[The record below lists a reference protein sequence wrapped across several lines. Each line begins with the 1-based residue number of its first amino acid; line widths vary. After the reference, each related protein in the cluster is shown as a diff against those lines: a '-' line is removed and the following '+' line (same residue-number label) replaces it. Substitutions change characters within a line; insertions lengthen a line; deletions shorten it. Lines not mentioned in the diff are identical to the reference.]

1 MKEGAVLPKT
11 LKITKEMILDT
22 AFDIARSGG
31 LEDVS
36 NREIASRLGCSIRP
50 IYYQFKNTDELKGE
64 LYAKIEKY
72 FYTYLMDNMRDDIPP
87 YKQVG
92 INYIRFAREESH
104 LFRILFMSETNL
116 LPMGFVTKDEDD
128 FRELAKFIKFSTKLS
143 DDDIKTFHV
152 RMWLFAHGIASLV
165 ASNTVVFSDTQ
176 IEKLLS
182 YEFQALMLLEEN
194 PDNKWNIVNYKGGY
208 YEE

>member
-1 MKEGAVLPKT
+1 MPTKVR
-11 LKITKEMILDT
+11 ITKNMILDT

-31 LEDVS
+31 IEDVS

-104 LFRILFMSETNL
+104 FFRILFMSETNL

-128 FRELAKFIKFSTKLS
+128 FRKLAKFIKFSTKLS

>member
-1 MKEGAVLPKT
+1 MPTNVR
-11 LKITKEMILDT
+11 ITKNMILDT

>member
-1 MKEGAVLPKT
+1 MPTNVR
-11 LKITKEMILDT
+11 ITKNMILDT

-128 FRELAKFIKFSTKLS
+128 FRKLAKFIKFSTKLS

-182 YEFQALMLLEEN
+182 YEFQALMLLEEK

>member
-1 MKEGAVLPKT
+1 MPTNVR
-11 LKITKEMILDT
+11 ITKDMILDT

-31 LEDVS
+31 LKDVS

-92 INYIRFAREESH
+92 INYIRFAKEESH

-128 FRELAKFIKFSTKLS
+128 FRKLAKFIKFSTKLS

-165 ASNTVVFSDTQ
+165 ASNTLVFSDTQ

>member
-1 MKEGAVLPKT
+1 MPTNVR
-11 LKITKEMILDT
+11 ITKDMILDT

-31 LEDVS
+31 LKDVS

-92 INYIRFAREESH
+92 INYIRFAKEESH

-152 RMWLFAHGIASLV
+152 RMWLFAHGIASLL

>member
-1 MKEGAVLPKT
+1 MPTNVR
-11 LKITKEMILDT
+11 ITKNMILDT

-104 LFRILFMSETNL
+104 FFRILFMSETNL

-128 FRELAKFIKFSTKLS
+128 FRKLAKFIKFSTKLS

-152 RMWLFAHGIASLV
+152 RMWLFAHGIASLL

>member
-1 MKEGAVLPKT
+1 MPTKVR
-11 LKITKEMILDT
+11 ITKNMILDT

-72 FYTYLMDNMRDDIPP
+72 FYTYLMDNMRDDIPS

-128 FRELAKFIKFSTKLS
+128 FRKLAKFIKFSTKLS

>member
-1 MKEGAVLPKT
+1 MPTNVR
-11 LKITKEMILDT
+11 ITKDMILDT

-104 LFRILFMSETNL
+104 LFRILFMSDTNL

>member
-1 MKEGAVLPKT
+1 MPTKVR
-11 LKITKEMILDT
+11 ITKDMILDT

-152 RMWLFAHGIASLV
+152 RMWLFAHGIASLL

>member
-1 MKEGAVLPKT
+1 MPTKVR
-11 LKITKEMILDT
+11 ITKNMILDT

-116 LPMGFVTKDEDD
+116 LPMGFITKDEDD
-128 FRELAKFIKFSTKLS
+128 FSKLAKFIKFSTKLS

>member
-1 MKEGAVLPKT
+1 MPTKVR
-11 LKITKEMILDT
+11 ITKNMILDT

-104 LFRILFMSETNL
+104 FFRILFMSETNL

-128 FRELAKFIKFSTKLS
+128 FRELAKLIKFSTKLS

>member
-1 MKEGAVLPKT
+1 MPTKVR
-11 LKITKEMILDT
+11 ITKNMILDT

-50 IYYQFKNTDELKGE
+50 IYYQFKKTDELKGE

-194 PDNKWNIVNYKGGY
+194 PDNKWNIVNYKGV
-208 YEE
+208 

>member
-1 MKEGAVLPKT
+1 MPTNVR
-11 LKITKEMILDT
+11 ITKDMILDT

-72 FYTYLMDNMRDDIPP
+72 FYTYLMDNMRDDIPS

>member
-1 MKEGAVLPKT
+1 MPTKVR
-11 LKITKEMILDT
+11 ITKNMILDT

-128 FRELAKFIKFSTKLS
+128 FRELAKLIKFSTKLS

>member
-1 MKEGAVLPKT
+1 MPTKVR
-11 LKITKEMILDT
+11 ITKNMILDT

-116 LPMGFVTKDEDD
+116 LPMGFVTKDE
-128 FRELAKFIKFSTKLS
+128 EILGNL
-143 DDDIKTFHV
+143 
-152 RMWLFAHGIASLV
+152 L
-165 ASNTVVFSDTQ
+165 N
-176 IEKLLS
+176 LLS
-182 YEFQALMLLEEN
+182 SVLNLVMMILRLFMLEC
-194 PDNKWNIVNYKGGY
+194 GY
-208 YEE
+208 LHMELRLWWLVIR

>member
-1 MKEGAVLPKT
+1 MPTNVR
-11 LKITKEMILDT
+11 ITKNMILDT

-128 FRELAKFIKFSTKLS
+128 FRELAKLIKFSTKLS

>member
-1 MKEGAVLPKT
+1 MPTKVR
-11 LKITKEMILDT
+11 ITKNMILDT

-104 LFRILFMSETNL
+104 FFRILFMSETNL

-128 FRELAKFIKFSTKLS
+128 FRKLAKFIKFSTKLS

-182 YEFQALMLLEEN
+182 YEFQALMLLEEK

>member
-1 MKEGAVLPKT
+1 MPTKVR
-11 LKITKEMILDT
+11 ITKNMILDT

>member
-1 MKEGAVLPKT
+1 MPTKVR
-11 LKITKEMILDT
+11 ITKNMILDT

-128 FRELAKFIKFSTKLS
+128 FRKLAKFIKFSTKLS

-182 YEFQALMLLEEN
+182 YEFQALMLLEEK

>member
-1 MKEGAVLPKT
+1 MPTKVR
-11 LKITKEMILDT
+11 ITKNMILDT

-128 FRELAKFIKFSTKLS
+128 FRKLAKFIKFSTKLS

-194 PDNKWNIVNYKGGY
+194 PDNKWNIVNYKG
-208 YEE
+208 

>member
-1 MKEGAVLPKT
+1 MPTNVR
-11 LKITKEMILDT
+11 ITKNMILDT

-104 LFRILFMSETNL
+104 FFRILFMSETNL

-128 FRELAKFIKFSTKLS
+128 FRKLAKLIKFSTKLS

>member
-1 MKEGAVLPKT
+1 MPTNVR
-11 LKITKEMILDT
+11 ITKNMILDT

-128 FRELAKFIKFSTKLS
+128 FRKLAKLIKFSTKLS

-176 IEKLLS
+176 IERLLS

>member
-1 MKEGAVLPKT
+1 MPTNVR
-11 LKITKEMILDT
+11 ITKDMILDT

-31 LEDVS
+31 LKDVS

-128 FRELAKFIKFSTKLS
+128 FRKLAKFIKFSTKLS

>member
-1 MKEGAVLPKT
+1 MPTNVR
-11 LKITKEMILDT
+11 ITKNMIIDT

-128 FRELAKFIKFSTKLS
+128 FRKLAKFIKFSTKLS

>member
-1 MKEGAVLPKT
+1 MPTKVR
-11 LKITKEMILDT
+11 ITKNMILDT

-50 IYYQFKNTDELKGE
+50 KYYQFKNTDELKGE

-194 PDNKWNIVNYKGGY
+194 PDNKWNIVNYKGV
-208 YEE
+208 

>member
-1 MKEGAVLPKT
+1 MPTNVR
-11 LKITKEMILDT
+11 ITKNMILDT

-92 INYIRFAREESH
+92 INYIRFASEESH
-104 LFRILFMSETNL
+104 FFRILFMSETNL

-128 FRELAKFIKFSTKLS
+128 FRKLAKFIKFSTKLS

>member
-1 MKEGAVLPKT
+1 MPTKVR
-11 LKITKEMILDT
+11 ITKNMILDT

-116 LPMGFVTKDEDD
+116 LPMGFITKDEDD
-128 FRELAKFIKFSTKLS
+128 FSKLAKFIKFSTKLS

-165 ASNTVVFSDTQ
+165 ASNTVVISDTQ

>member
-1 MKEGAVLPKT
+1 MPTNVR
-11 LKITKEMILDT
+11 ITKDMILDT

-31 LEDVS
+31 LKDVS

-104 LFRILFMSETNL
+104 FFRILFMSETNL

>member
-1 MKEGAVLPKT
+1 MPTNVR
-11 LKITKEMILDT
+11 ITKDMILDT

-92 INYIRFAREESH
+92 INYIKFAKEESH

>member
-1 MKEGAVLPKT
+1 MPTNVR
-11 LKITKEMILDT
+11 ITKDMILDT

-194 PDNKWNIVNYKGGY
+194 PDNKWNIVNYKG
-208 YEE
+208 

>member
-1 MKEGAVLPKT
+1 MPTNVR
-11 LKITKEMILDT
+11 ITKNMILDT

-72 FYTYLMDNMRDDIPP
+72 FYTYLMDNMRDDIPL

-104 LFRILFMSETNL
+104 FFRILFMSETNL

-128 FRELAKFIKFSTKLS
+128 FRKLAKFIKFSTKLS

>member
-1 MKEGAVLPKT
+1 MPTNVR
-11 LKITKEMILDT
+11 ITKDMILDT

-31 LEDVS
+31 LKDVS

-92 INYIRFAREESH
+92 INYIRFAKEESH

-194 PDNKWNIVNYKGGY
+194 PDNKWNIVNYKGV
-208 YEE
+208 

>member
-1 MKEGAVLPKT
+1 MPTKVR
-11 LKITKEMILDT
+11 ITKNMILDT

-116 LPMGFVTKDEDD
+116 LPMGFITKDEDD
-128 FRELAKFIKFSTKLS
+128 FSKLAKFIKFSTKLS

-152 RMWLFAHGIASLV
+152 RMWLFAHVIASLV

>member
-1 MKEGAVLPKT
+1 MPTNVR
-11 LKITKEMILDT
+11 ITKDMILDT

-128 FRELAKFIKFSTKLS
+128 FRKLAKFIKFSTKLS

>member
-1 MKEGAVLPKT
+1 MPTNVR
-11 LKITKEMILDT
+11 ITKNMILDT

-104 LFRILFMSETNL
+104 FFRILFMSETNL

-128 FRELAKFIKFSTKLS
+128 FRKLAKFIKFSTKLS

>member
-1 MKEGAVLPKT
+1 MPTKVR
-11 LKITKEMILDT
+11 ITKNMILDT

-31 LEDVS
+31 LKDVS

-194 PDNKWNIVNYKGGY
+194 PDNKWNIVNYKG
-208 YEE
+208 

>member
-1 MKEGAVLPKT
+1 MPTNVR
-11 LKITKEMILDT
+11 ITKNMILDT

-104 LFRILFMSETNL
+104 FFRILFMSETNL

-128 FRELAKFIKFSTKLS
+128 FRKLAKFIKFSTKLS

-194 PDNKWNIVNYKGGY
+194 PDNKWNIVNYKGV
-208 YEE
+208 

>member
-1 MKEGAVLPKT
+1 MPTKVR
-11 LKITKEMILDT
+11 ITKNMILDT

-92 INYIRFAREESH
+92 INYIRFAKEESH

>member
-1 MKEGAVLPKT
+1 MPTNVR
-11 LKITKEMILDT
+11 ITKNMILDT

-104 LFRILFMSETNL
+104 FFRILFMSETNL